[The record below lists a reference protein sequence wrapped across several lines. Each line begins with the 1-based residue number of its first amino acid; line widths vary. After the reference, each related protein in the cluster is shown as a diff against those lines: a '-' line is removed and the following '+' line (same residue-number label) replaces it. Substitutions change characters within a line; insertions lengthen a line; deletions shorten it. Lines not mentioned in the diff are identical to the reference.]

1 MIGRTNFYGFNEFV
15 TRKKTL
21 FLRLLM
27 DYFPLDLKNKGCKST
42 KINEPFLWWDN
53 RIRCRQLSG
62 MHQPPYELLFVHMD
76 DIHCISAS
84 WRWEDGSKEPC
95 LGWYKWSKKYEKRTI
110 DWGSPIAHWTSHQ
123 DLSALHLRKNVN
135 SFIFIRFFYILK
147 IGYQCLGQKFCFQ
160 EGIL

>member
-1 MIGRTNFYGFNEFV
+1 
-15 TRKKTL
+15 
-21 FLRLLM
+21 M

-42 KINEPFLWWDN
+42 KNNEPFLWLDN

-62 MHQPPYELLFVHMD
+62 MHQPPYELLFVHLD

-84 WRWEDGSKEPC
+84 WRREDGSKEPC

-135 SFIFIRFFYILK
+135 SFIFIRFFYIWKPMPWSKILLSRRNSLESFQKGISLK
-147 IGYQCLGQKFCFQ
+147 KWNETSIFPGSNSWW
-160 EGIL
+160 